1 MPSAPRCAPSAP
13 SSVRSPPPR
22 PWSRR
27 TRSRPSSPAAE
38 PSAGRPTVPA
48 MTAPAPAPDPTMARV
63 AEAMELGQQGR
74 PAEARELFARIWAD
88 LGPDSDPLHR
98 VAVAHAM
105 ADLQDDPHEEL
116 AWDLR
121 ALEAVAG
128 VSDER
133 AAAAGVTGPVAA
145 FYPSLHLN
153 LGEDYRKVG
162 DVGSARPHLE
172 LGLAAAGSLPD
183 DGYGAMIRGGL
194 EGLAERL
201 ADAGD

>member
-1 MPSAPRCAPSAP
+1 MSE
-13 SSVRSPPPR
+13 
-22 PWSRR
+22 
-27 TRSRPSSPAAE
+27 PAA
-38 PSAGRPTVPA
+38 
-48 MTAPAPAPDPTMARV
+48 DPTTDRV
-63 AEAMELGQQGR
+63 AEAMELGQQGHR
-74 PAEARELFARIWAD
+74 AEAQELFTAIWRD
-88 LGPDSDPLHR
+88 LGPDGDPLHR

-121 ALEAVAG
+121 ALDAVEG

-162 DVGSARPHLE
+162 DQAAAQRHLS
-172 LGLAAAGSLPD
+172 LGRAAAGALPD
-183 DGYGAMIRGGL
+183 DGYGQMIRGGL

-201 ADAGD
+201 GEGRD

>member
-1 MPSAPRCAPSAP
+1 
-13 SSVRSPPPR
+13 
-22 PWSRR
+22 
-27 TRSRPSSPAAE
+27 
-38 PSAGRPTVPA
+38 
-48 MTAPAPAPDPTMARV
+48 MTTPEPDPTMTRV
-63 AEAMELGQQGR
+63 GEAMELGQAGR
-74 PAEARELFARIWAD
+74 RVEARTLFAAIWAD
-88 LGPDSDPLHR
+88 LGPDGDPLYR

-121 ALEAVAG
+121 ALEAVEG

-162 DVGSARPHLE
+162 NAEAARRH
-172 LGLAAAGSLPD
+172 LGLGLTAAGALPD

-194 EGLAERL
+194 EGLAQRL
-201 ADAGD
+201 GEV